1 MSLPGLYW
9 NHQRFGSVLKI
20 PVFNEWKLKCEWKKK
35 KKLVFPRPT
44 PNIFFLI
51 FLSQLDKEN
60 KLIHLTFMKWRWQEV
75 NIN

>member
-1 MSLPGLYW
+1 MNENW
-9 NHQRFGSVLKI
+9 NVS
-20 PVFNEWKLKCEWKKK
+20 EKKK